1 MAGQETYQ
9 EARACRWRWP
19 NYQGLL
25 SSLSSGCKLKGGGRV
40 AGVEE
45 LAAATTELLLK
56 PLRGARHEHCL
67 ASTMT
72 RPFSDNTIFLRGRL
86 SLDNTRPEL

>member
-1 MAGQETYQ
+1 M
-9 EARACRWRWP
+9 
-19 NYQGLL
+19 
-25 SSLSSGCKLKGGGRV
+25 

-67 ASTMT
+67 ASMT

-86 SLDNTRPEL
+86 SLDYTRPKL

>member
-1 MAGQETYQ
+1 M
-9 EARACRWRWP
+9 
-19 NYQGLL
+19 
-25 SSLSSGCKLKGGGRV
+25 

-45 LAAATTELLLK
+45 LAAATTEFT
-56 PLRGARHEHCL
+56 PETTWALRGPRHEHCL
-67 ASTMT
+67 ASLT